1 VKRRLHLFALRLY
14 RRLPVRGRRFV
25 VRRVAPDFT
34 VGAMCIVERADG
46 HILLVRHSYRRR
58 WGVPGGLLKK
68 REEPTD
74 AARRETFEEVGLAVE
89 LAGEPAVV
97 VDPEPRRVDL
107 VFRARPAP
115 AADPAEI
122 RPLSPEILEVRW
134 FPPDALPELQL
145 ETSTALVALARA
157 SRSPQSPHLQPARD
171 LDDHRAQAG

>member
-1 VKRRLHLFALRLY
+1 VKRRLHLLALRLY
-14 RRLPVRGRRFV
+14 RRLPVRARRFV

-46 HILLVRHSYRRR
+46 DVLLVRHSYRRR

-68 REEPTD
+68 GEDPAD
-74 AARRETFEEVGLAVE
+74 AARRETFEEVGLAVD
-89 LAGEPAVV
+89 LGGEPAVV

-107 VFRARPAP
+107 VFRARPSEG
-115 AADPAEI
+115 ADPDQAQ
-122 RPLSPEILEVRW
+122 PCSPEILEVRW
-134 FPPDALPELQL
+134 FPQDALPELQF

-157 SRSPQSPHLQPARD
+157 SHSPQSPHLQPARD